1 MDYLDL
7 MTLPDLLDFI
17 GWRNS
22 YKKMI
27 DSYEDIVAENEFR
40 AKCKRE
46 DEQLRRLEEKENEYI
61 SKN

>member
-7 MTLPDLLDFI
+7 MDLPELLDFV

-22 YKKMI
+22 YKEII

-40 AKCKRE
+40 AECKRE
-46 DEQLRRLEEKENEYI
+46 DEQLRRLEEIN
-61 SKN
+61 NG